1 MGISPHLKMVR
12 FRFILIM
19 LSLLKYGCLEKRMQ
33 WYKITSN
40 IAVDRNMC
48 AEHESITNKI
58 PSKLCVHSCT
68 KMKQVI
74 IAAIEDV

>member
-12 FRFILIM
+12 FRFILII
-19 LSLLKYGCLEKRMQ
+19 LSLLKSGCLEKRIQ

-48 AEHESITNKI
+48 AEHESTTDEISIKFCFQKCNE
-58 PSKLCVHSCT
+58 
-68 KMKQVI
+68 MEQVI
-74 IAAIEDV
+74 QVGNG